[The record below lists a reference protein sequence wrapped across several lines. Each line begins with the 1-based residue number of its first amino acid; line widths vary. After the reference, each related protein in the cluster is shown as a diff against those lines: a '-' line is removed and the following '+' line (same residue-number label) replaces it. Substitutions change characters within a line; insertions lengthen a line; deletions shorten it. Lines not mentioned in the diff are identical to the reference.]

1 MTKIDSTDICRR
13 NRDALRIPQG
23 GTEIDMTILEIMKSV
38 KPDAD
43 FENCDD
49 FIAASLLDSYEIV
62 ELVEALEDEFGV
74 FIDGMEILPE
84 NFVSVDTIQALVDR
98 SEKQ

>member
-1 MTKIDSTDICRR
+1 M
-13 NRDALRIPQG
+13 
-23 GTEIDMTILEIMKSV
+23 EILEILKEI
-38 KPDAD
+38 KPEAD

-62 ELVEALEDEFGV
+62 ELVEALEDNFGV

-84 NFVSVDTIQALVDR
+84 NFKSVDTIKALIER
-98 SEKQ
+98 SDKQ

>member
-1 MTKIDSTDICRR
+1 MS
-13 NRDALRIPQG
+13 
-23 GTEIDMTILEIMKSV
+23 ILEILNEI
-38 KPDAD
+38 KPDCD
-43 FENCDD
+43 FESSED
-49 FIAASLLDSYEIV
+49 FIDDALLDSYEIV

-84 NFVSVDTIQALVDR
+84 NFVSIETIQSLIDR

>member
-1 MTKIDSTDICRR
+1 MIR
-13 NRDALRIPQG
+13 NVI
-23 GTEIDMTILEIMKSV
+23 IMSILEILKNI
-38 KPDAD
+38 KPEAD
-43 FENCDD
+43 FEACSD

-84 NFVSVDTIQALVDR
+84 NFVSVETIQSLVDR

>member
-1 MTKIDSTDICRR
+1 
-13 NRDALRIPQG
+13 
-23 GTEIDMTILEIMKSV
+23 MTIMQILQDI
-38 KPDAD
+38 KPEAD
-43 FENCDD
+43 FASCDD

-84 NFVSVDTIQALVDR
+84 NFVSVETIQALIDR
-98 SEKQ
+98 SEKN

>member
-1 MTKIDSTDICRR
+1 MS
-13 NRDALRIPQG
+13 
-23 GTEIDMTILEIMKSV
+23 ILEILKKV

-43 FENCDD
+43 FENCSD

-62 ELVEALEDEFGV
+62 ELVETLEEEFGV

-84 NFVSVDTIQALVDR
+84 NFVSVETIQALVDR
-98 SEKQ
+98 SKK

>member
-1 MTKIDSTDICRR
+1 M
-13 NRDALRIPQG
+13 
-23 GTEIDMTILEIMKSV
+23 EILEILKEI
-38 KPDAD
+38 KPEAD

-62 ELVEALEDEFGV
+62 ELVEALEDNFGV

-84 NFVSVDTIQALVDR
+84 NFRSVDTIKALVER
-98 SEKQ
+98 SDKQ

>member
-1 MTKIDSTDICRR
+1 MS
-13 NRDALRIPQG
+13 
-23 GTEIDMTILEIMKSV
+23 ILEILNEI
-38 KPDAD
+38 KPNCD
-43 FENCDD
+43 FESSED
-49 FIAASLLDSYEIV
+49 FIDDALLDSYEIV

-84 NFVSVDTIQALVDR
+84 NFVSIETIQSLIDR

>member
-1 MTKIDSTDICRR
+1 M
-13 NRDALRIPQG
+13 
-23 GTEIDMTILEIMKSV
+23 EILEILKEI
-38 KPDAD
+38 KPEAD

-62 ELVEALEDEFGV
+62 ELVEALEDNFGV

-84 NFVSVDTIQALVDR
+84 NFKSVDTIKALVER
-98 SEKQ
+98 SDKQ

>member
-1 MTKIDSTDICRR
+1 M
-13 NRDALRIPQG
+13 RD
-23 GTEIDMTILEIMKSV
+23 EIIMSILEILKNI

-43 FENCDD
+43 FEGCCD

-62 ELVEALEDEFGV
+62 ELVEALEEEFGV

-84 NFVSVDTIQALVDR
+84 NFVSIEAIQALVDR